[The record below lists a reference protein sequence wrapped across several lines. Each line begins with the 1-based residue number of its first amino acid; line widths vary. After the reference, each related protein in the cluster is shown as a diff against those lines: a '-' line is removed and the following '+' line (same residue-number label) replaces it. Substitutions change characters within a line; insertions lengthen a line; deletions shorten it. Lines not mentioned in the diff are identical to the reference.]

1 MWKGKINKSKT
12 NFTPSPFHILNCWI
26 TTKFMTLKFS
36 DYFQFVFINVFWKI
50 KRDCMSV
57 SFCIANLLEVGRK
70 IITILRILTTSKRKW
85 ILYLIPKSVL
95 SPEKNMMGIISL
107 PPPLSKYEVKIH
119 CWEYDYLNLLSLL
132 IQWIKNHFL
141 NIGFHKLFHTYFYC
155 LNLCWTNVFLICL
168 V

>member
-1 MWKGKINKSKT
+1 M
-12 NFTPSPFHILNCWI
+12 
-26 TTKFMTLKFS
+26 
-36 DYFQFVFINVFWKI
+36 
-50 KRDCMSV
+50 
-57 SFCIANLLEVGRK
+57 GRK
-70 IITILRILTTSKRKW
+70 IIIILRILTTSKRKW

-132 IQWIKNHFL
+132 IHWIKNHFL

-155 LNLCWTNVFLICL
+155 LNLCWTNVFFDL
-168 V
+168 VRLAIDVTVLKALCFWCPSYKVMGNQGFISYGTNNLLVIAIKTVL